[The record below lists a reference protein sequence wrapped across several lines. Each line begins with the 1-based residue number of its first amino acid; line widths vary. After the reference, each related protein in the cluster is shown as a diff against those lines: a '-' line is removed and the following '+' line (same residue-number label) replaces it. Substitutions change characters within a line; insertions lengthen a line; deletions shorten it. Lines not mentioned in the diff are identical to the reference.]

1 MSTNEILTS
10 YGFYS
15 YANVFE
21 SRGIDD
27 EIDLIIVYLKGNLKH
42 TISQY
47 VKDEHVEKIYL
58 IFSWQIYKVLL
69 LYSIVI
75 YLLLNLITYIYEQF

>member
-47 VKDEHVEKIYL
+47 VKD
-58 IFSWQIYKVLL
+58 
-69 LYSIVI
+69 
-75 YLLLNLITYIYEQF
+75 